1 MKLRVKLFG
10 LLPSHFPGYNPEK
23 GMEIDIPDGARVE
36 DLLARLEI
44 SKSEAGIAIVNGLPL
59 KSDSQLEEGM
69 CVSLFPLVSG
79 G

>member
-10 LLPSHFPGYNPEK
+10 LLPSRFPGYNPEQ
-23 GMEIDIPDGARVE
+23 GMEIDIPDGTRVE

-44 SKSEAGIAIVNGLPL
+44 SKSEAGIAIANGLPL

-69 CVSLFPLVSG
+69 RVSLFPLVSG